1 MQLLYKQFML
11 EQFKYVEVF
20 VSKPTE
26 IVIWFVTEGS
36 SSSKGSKSWV
46 KITPTDLQSIA
57 HLKKSILYF
66 LTGSNET
73 PLNFVLTESE
83 NGETRLNGKVSN
95 QEPYITIRYFHKSEK
110 DNEDFIGTRY
120 GIILNAQECVQLF
133 RELENVTSHIQHVL
147 RYNQSVHILFDM
159 MIDLIYQEAVKCY
172 ERDEKS
178 TKSNSTNPF
187 KSYVLKNYHTLS
199 ACVVPNLLSD
209 VFLNY
214 CKSHDI
220 SCKLSLEEV
229 SDYITGAIME
239 EKRTIIYE
247 VSKKYTDSIM
257 KSMLGE

>member
-11 EQFKYVEVF
+11 DQFKYVEVF

-26 IVIWFVTEGS
+26 IVIRLVTEGS

-66 LTGSNET
+66 LTGSNEN
-73 PLNFVLTESE
+73 PLEFELTESE
-83 NGETRLNGKVSN
+83 NGVTRINGKVSN
-95 QEPYITIRYFHKSEK
+95 QEPYITIRYFHKSLN
-110 DNEDFIGTRY
+110 NEEFIGTRY

-159 MIDLIYQEAVKCY
+159 IIDLIYQEAVKCY
-172 ERDEKS
+172 EQAEKL
-178 TKSNSTNPF
+178 KSHPNSTNPF
-187 KSYVLKNYHTLS
+187 KSYVSKNYHTFT
-199 ACVVPNLLSD
+199 ACVIPNLLAE

-214 CKSHDI
+214 CTTHNI
-220 SCKLSLEEV
+220 SCTLSATEV
-229 SDYITGAIME
+229 SDCITGAIVE
-239 EKRTIIYE
+239 EKRNIIYE
-247 VSKKYTDSIM
+247 VCKKYTDSIM